1 HFRVAVFRTSDE
13 IINDG
18 TPRRVQGRL
27 LVRHTKALCIE
38 IEKRTEIK
46 EQACACC
53 ATITQITF
61 LINVQVSALAA
72 GELVIYALTDKF
84 HSLTELFTMRNRRLP
99 CSPQSYPQV

>member
-1 HFRVAVFRTSDE
+1 GGVVRTTEE
-13 IINDG
+13 IVDGG
-18 TPRRVQGRL
+18 TPGSVQGRL
-27 LVRHTKALCIE
+27 LLRHTKALCLE

-84 HSLTELFTMRNRRLP
+84 HSLTELSTMRIRRLP